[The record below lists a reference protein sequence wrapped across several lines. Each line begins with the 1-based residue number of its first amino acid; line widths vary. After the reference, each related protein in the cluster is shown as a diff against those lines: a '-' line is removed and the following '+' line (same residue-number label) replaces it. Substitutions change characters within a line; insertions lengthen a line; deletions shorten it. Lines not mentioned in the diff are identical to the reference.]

1 MDIDTAISVGMFCLC
16 FLAFMLIGFDQFF
29 IAFHGLFFNN
39 DAWLFNPLT
48 DPIINALP
56 EAYFCF
62 ILFLFIRRPVFDRYF
77 NRKTFF
83 KK

>member
-1 MDIDTAISVGMFCLC
+1 MPVLFGF
-16 FLAFMLIGFDQFF
+16 FMLIGFDQFF

-56 EAYFCF
+56 EAYFMHCF
-62 ILFLFIRRPVFDRYF
+62 ILFFVLLEGLFLIGVLIGKRSL
-77 NRKTFF
+77 

>member
-1 MDIDTAISVGMFCLC
+1 MDIDTAISVGNVFACA
-16 FLAFMLIGFDQFF
+16 FGFFMLIGFDQFF

-56 EAYFCF
+56 EAYFMHCF
-62 ILFLFIRRPVFDRYF
+62 ILFLFY
-77 NRKTFF
+77 
-83 KK
+83 